1 MSPQPDD
8 SALRGAGYLGP
19 EGTFTE
25 QALLASA
32 RHGAVTPV
40 ALHSIAQSIE
50 DVAQGRLRW
59 AVVPIE
65 NALEGSVAATLDG
78 LAEQAERVQI
88 AGEVLLGIAHALI
101 AAADVPLERIEQ
113 VLTHPQVPGQCTAF
127 LHEQLPAARIVPSS
141 STAEAVR
148 EVAGDAQPGRAAI
161 GTTLAAD
168 LYGARVLREHIE
180 DRHDNETRF
189 VWLRRSGDP
198 EMPPLLWSDGAR
210 RTALVFWGPGADSP
224 GWLLRC
230 LQEFAD
236 RSINLTKIE
245 SRPRPGRIG
254 SYMFFAEC
262 EGALDDPR
270 VAQALGALADLC
282 EVVRPLGTYSA
293 ALHTD
298 SASGPSLK

>member
-1 MSPQPDD
+1 MTVPPDEP
-8 SALRGAGYLGP
+8 ALSGAGYLGP

-32 RHGAVTPV
+32 REGAVTPV
-40 ALHSIAQSIE
+40 ALHSITEAIE
-50 DVAQGRLRW
+50 AVAEGRLRW

-65 NALEGSVAATLDG
+65 NALEGSVAATLDT
-78 LAEQAERVQI
+78 LAGQAQSVQI
-88 AGEVLLGIAHALI
+88 AGEVLLGVAHALI
-101 AAADVPLERIEQ
+101 AAHEVPLEQITE

-127 LHEQLPAARIVPSS
+127 LHEELPTARIVPSS

-148 EVAGDAQPGRAAI
+148 EVAGDRAPGRAAI
-161 GTTLAAD
+161 GTALAAE

-189 VWLRRSGDP
+189 VWLRRSGDN
-198 EMPPLLWSDGAR
+198 EEPPLRLDDGER
-210 RTALVFWGPGADSP
+210 RTAIVFWGSGADSP

-262 EGALDDPR
+262 AGDSDAQP
-270 VAQALGALADLC
+270 VAGVLAALGALC
-282 EVVRPLGTYSA
+282 EVVLPLGSYTA
-293 ALHTD
+293 ARR
-298 SASGPSLK
+298 AA